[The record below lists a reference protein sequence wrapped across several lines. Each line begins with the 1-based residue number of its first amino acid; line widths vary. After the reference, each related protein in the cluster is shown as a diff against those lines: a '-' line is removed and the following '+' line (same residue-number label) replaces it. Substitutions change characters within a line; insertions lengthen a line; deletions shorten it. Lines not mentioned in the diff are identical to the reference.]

1 MTESV
6 KANSVKVK
14 LLFAMIF
21 CRSSV
26 FYFVMESF
34 FGKKRFLSRVRAV
47 RVKGE
52 TSLRNG
58 TWWHV
63 LWNDII
69 KRNIICAE

>member
-1 MTESV
+1 M
-6 KANSVKVK
+6 KAK

-21 CRSSV
+21 CRPSV

-34 FGKKRFLSRVRAV
+34 FGKKTFLSRVRAV

-69 KRNIICAE
+69 KRNVICTE